1 MIIPFWDI
9 WWNSTTFRVMSSIHD
24 PRYRIIIN
32 ELTKL
37 RESKN
42 ITQVQL
48 ATSLKKHQSY
58 IAKVENLERRLD
70 LIELHD
76 WLIALNYNITDFL
89 ENKL

>member
-1 MIIPFWDI
+1 
-9 WWNSTTFRVMSSIHD
+9 MSSIHD
-24 PRYRIIIN
+24 PRYRTIIN

-37 RESKN
+37 RESKD

-76 WLIALNYNITDFL
+76 WLIALNDNIADFL
-89 ENKL
+89 KNKL

>member
-1 MIIPFWDI
+1 
-9 WWNSTTFRVMSSIHD
+9 MSSIHD
-24 PRYRIIIN
+24 PRYRAIIN

-37 RESKN
+37 RESKD

-76 WLIALNYNITDFL
+76 WLIALNDNITDFL
-89 ENKL
+89 KNKL

>member
-1 MIIPFWDI
+1 
-9 WWNSTTFRVMSSIHD
+9 MSSIHD
-24 PRYRIIIN
+24 PRYRIIIT

-42 ITQVQL
+42 MTQVQL

-76 WLIALNYNITDFL
+76 WLIALNHNICDFIK
-89 ENKL
+89 NKL